1 MGGTAIALQIGHR
14 RSIDFDLFT
23 DAPVSKL
30 KVKRII
36 DKHCFSIQ
44 HLLYEDKEQMH
55 LIVNHVKLTFFH
67 YPYIIPRSVSFE
79 KYIKMPS
86 LLDLAAMKMLALGGK
101 AKWKDYV
108 DIYFLLKLNYCLQD
122 IADRAKIL
130 FGGATNV
137 KLFREQLS
145 YFKDIDF
152 SEEVEYL
159 PSFEVTIEE
168 IQDFLIKAATEPF

>member
-1 MGGTAIALQIGHR
+1 MHLNILNQDQISLLPLIQAFAKHHYLVGGTAIALQIGHR

-36 DKHCFSIQ
+36 DKHSFSIQ

-67 YPYIIPRSVSFE
+67 YPYIIPISVSFE

-86 LLDLAAMKMLALGGK
+86 LLDLAAMKMLALGGI

-130 FGGATNV
+130 FGGIN
-137 KLFREQLS
+137 
-145 YFKDIDF
+145 
-152 SEEVEYL
+152 
-159 PSFEVTIEE
+159 
-168 IQDFLIKAATEPF
+168 